1 MNMKKILFLASMA
14 LTSVVYS
21 QTASN
26 QASFA
31 HTTEKRDTLYL
42 LKNDTMAT
50 VTFGVWKSDKSWN
63 GTNPTILFVNDKQ
76 MRELKENYVLVRREK
91 SVTKL
96 NN

>member
-1 MNMKKILFLASMA
+1 MKKILFLASMA

-21 QTASN
+21 QTVSS

-31 HTTEKRDTLYL
+31 HTTAKRDTLYL
-42 LKNDTMAT
+42 LKNDTMAS
-50 VTFGVWKSDKSWN
+50 VTFSVWKSDKTWN
-63 GTNPTILFVNDKQ
+63 GTNPTILFVNDRQ

>member
-1 MNMKKILFLASMA
+1 MNMKKIVILALMA
-14 LTSVVYS
+14 MSTVCYS

-31 HTTEKRDTLYL
+31 HSTETRDTLYL

>member
-1 MNMKKILFLASMA
+1 MKKILFLASMA

-21 QTASN
+21 QTVSN

-31 HTTEKRDTLYL
+31 HTTAKRDTLYL
-42 LKNDTMAT
+42 LKNDTMAS
-50 VTFGVWKSDKSWN
+50 VTFSVWKSDKTWN